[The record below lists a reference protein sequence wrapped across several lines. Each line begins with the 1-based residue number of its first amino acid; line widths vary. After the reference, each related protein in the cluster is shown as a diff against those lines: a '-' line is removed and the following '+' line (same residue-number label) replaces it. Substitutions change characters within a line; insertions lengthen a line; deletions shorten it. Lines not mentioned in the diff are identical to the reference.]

1 MQHDQPVRYEDVTG
15 VKSRVSWGAVM
26 GGSVVTLASYL
37 LFSLLLAGLGLAISE
52 AGADGTKVGLGT
64 VLVGVFCMGL
74 ALFAGGWVTTQLT
87 AGETKCES
95 VVYGILTWA
104 TVTALSLYVVGMG
117 VRAGYHG
124 LVGAAYAAQAASPE
138 LTQDNWEVTARRAG
152 LPQAK
157 IDELQAK
164 RDRTV
169 EDVKKAIDDPDKRAE
184 YREAARKTAMM
195 STWTALVGTLL
206 AMGCAIAG
214 ALVGSGPEFRLIAA
228 SRVRHQEVVMSK

>member
-1 MQHDQPVRYEDVTG
+1 MQHDQQVRYEDVAG

-37 LFSLLLAGLGLAISE
+37 LFSLLLAGIGLKISE
-52 AGADGTKVGLGT
+52 AGANGSNLGLGT

-104 TVTALSLYVVGMG
+104 TVTAISLYIVGMG

-124 LVGAAYAAQAASPE
+124 LLDAAYVAQSADPE
-138 LTQDNWEVTARRAG
+138 ITKDNWELVARRSG
-152 LPQAK
+152 VSLERIK
-157 IDELQAK
+157 EL
-164 RDRTV
+164 RSNPNRSV
-169 EDVKKAIDDPDKRAE
+169 EDVQKAIDDPGN
-184 YREAARKTAMM
+184 RENARKAIMM
-195 STWTALVGTLL
+195 SIWTALVGTLL

-214 ALVGSGPEFRLIAA
+214 ALVGSGPEFRLIPA
-228 SRVRHQEVVMSK
+228 SRGVRHQEVVMTK

>member
-1 MQHDQPVRYEDVTG
+1 MNHEPQQVRYEDVTG

-37 LFSLLLAGLGLAISE
+37 LFSLLLAGLGLAISDS
-52 AGADGTKVGLGT
+52 GIDGKGLGLGT

-104 TVTALSLYVVGMG
+104 TVTALSLFVVGMG

-124 LVGAAYAAQAASPE
+124 LLGAAYVAQSANPE
-138 LTQDNWEVTARRAG
+138 ITQDNWEVTARRSG
-152 LPQAK
+152 VSQAK
-157 IDELQAK
+157 IDELK
-164 RDRTV
+164 RDYSP
-169 EDVKKAIDDPDKRAE
+169 EKVK
-184 YREAARKTAMM
+184 
-195 STWTALVGTLL
+195 ALTFGFATGQGI
-206 AMGCAIAG
+206 ASAGSFQATPCSSAG
-214 ALVGSGPEFRLIAA
+214 A
-228 SRVRHQEVVMSK
+228 